1 MKAIWS
7 AVFVLF
13 CVTVAHGEDKFRV
26 KVVETSA
33 MITTNKLGV
42 STASFAKVILPNGDH
57 ADLYCSGGD
66 GHCAKI
72 ESSTPEKMS
81 PDATTCSTLGDQTTC
96 VTHNLGEYL
105 ATRKGNFL
113 TVEAPNGKLK
123 FKIVGSW

>member
-1 MKAIWS
+1 MPPLLPIVPGFRESIRALRECPHLRIEIWGTR
-7 AVFVLF
+7 F
-13 CVTVAHGEDKFRV
+13 CGVTLDV
-26 KVVETSA
+26 
-33 MITTNKLGV
+33 
-42 STASFAKVILPNGDH
+42 
-57 ADLYCSGGD
+57 
-66 GHCAKI
+66 GHPPKI
-72 ESSTPEKMS
+72 ESNAPEKMS